1 MAAYNPAMEQTDE
14 KTLDPIAEFI
24 LETLAHEESA
34 APVDIARALG
44 EARRKP
50 AEKPDAW
57 RRFMKPVKQQMLYLA
72 RSGRIEIVR
81 KGEVVDPEDFRGVV
95 RMRLKADG

>member
-1 MAAYNPAMEQTDE
+1 MKDVEEQ
-14 KTLDPIAEFI
+14 TLDPIAEFI
-24 LETLAHEESA
+24 LQTLEREASA
-34 APVDIARALG
+34 TPVDIARSLG

-57 RRFMKPVKQQMLYLA
+57 RRFMNPVKQQMIYLA
-72 RSGRIEIVR
+72 REKRIEIIR

-95 RMRLKADG
+95 RMRLKTNA